1 MKRPGI
7 GLLIASS
14 LLASGCVAVGGY
26 SSGRGFFLWPGGIV
40 ILVVVLLV
48 LLLRRRR

>member
-1 MKRPGI
+1 MKRLGI
-7 GLLIASS
+7 LIAGS
-14 LLASGCVAVGGY
+14 LLSSSCVAVGGY

-40 ILVVVLLV
+40 ILVVVVILV